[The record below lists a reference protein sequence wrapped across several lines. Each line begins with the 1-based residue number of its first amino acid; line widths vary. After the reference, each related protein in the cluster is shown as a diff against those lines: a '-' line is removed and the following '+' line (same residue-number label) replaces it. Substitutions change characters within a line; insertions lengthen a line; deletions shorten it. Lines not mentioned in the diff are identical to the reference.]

1 MKIIIDSNLGVK
13 QIRKEPIFEVGRKV
27 RCLRA
32 PHFGK
37 LGEIAELPHTPHK
50 VASGA
55 VVRVALVKF
64 EKAES
69 SFVPRANL
77 EIVD

>member
-1 MKIIIDSNLGVK
+1 M
-13 QIRKEPIFEVGRKV
+13 

-37 LGEIAELPHTPHK
+37 LGEIAELPHAPHK
-50 VASGA
+50 VASDA

-69 SFVPRANL
+69 SYVPRANL
-77 EIVD
+77 EIID